1 MNNDALERILQSL
14 NSIHETIQ
22 KIAQVNFEQQA
33 EQQQQQAEQILLFQ
47 DFFRRLREDFTN
59 WQTQNQNQ
67 LLNLFSG
74 LRQVNQRIANILEN
88 RLAAIQRNT
97 QLINQTQRDMEN
109 TLLRLLRIGRVR
121 YTEDGR
127 EIFEW
132 ESRAAQVFDSILR
145 FIQRT
150 TAALTMIPGLQSLS
164 VFSLFSGILQLLSRD
179 FLGASIRARLPIQLQ
194 QRPVLTARTLIGQRY
209 ELLFRLLS
217 VQPPGERTIGR
228 ADVFA
233 RLLGIPF
240 AQRGL
245 EPEQQEFISFVEEY
259 GYATERSYFR
269 NMNWYQAVYELL
281 FSINKI
287 LFNILLQI
295 RGCCIG
301 FNFGKNTAL
310 NSIAGYLHNIYKI
323 DEQMLALLQD
333 TAVEQP
339 LPAEQEQFLRNLR
352 ETYNRYLQI
361 ENLQGFDLVNLVRKY
376 TGLSFPFPQ
385 VYNSLLAP
393 LFRLSRFEELPA
405 STQRLINLVLPYL
418 LLGGIYYGF
427 TGFAF
432 TKLLPFNFITGFP
445 INFILLP
452 SLLLAALTFIGRRTN
467 LPIIRALPRIRDFLS
482 YTRDIQDIMN
492 LSARFMIPLPEPDTA
507 EFETFRNNLRFIIN
521 NRFHREMEKIINELQ
536 LNEDFTL
543 MAFTGYAIRQGL
555 TGPAVLV
562 LGSAL
567 FNALSEE
574 QRRSLLNRFDRENLN
589 LRELII
595 RPYIQGQPFEQV
607 RENLIRN
614 LYEFVEQNAGNLDLY
629 TRFVLERNLEQI
641 GGLYQHFILQN
652 ASVVINE
659 IRQLMQ
665 NQQLPIEEQRR
676 LAAVLRQTIAQALL
690 YRNVFFINQITRTTH
705 SIFTRV
711 GALSFMALLANLSPY
726 LGFLGQIKYVL
737 FPMATINPFTFL
749 PTLPAVLFALGV
761 ELLVRRYLRISVL
774 NMLFSFQRTILLFT
788 GRLLA
793 SVGQFLFDY
802 MLNNRN
808 QIIRNIALGIQSVF
822 NGLTNIFRTIGNF
835 IADNRISSW
844 LRNSVF
850 GQWIGLVFRSII
862 RGFFGLEL
870 GERLQPISAQ
880 DLIRNMQR
888 AQSLPELTFQGF
900 RSVVLTLDNI
910 VRELRA
916 IRRII
921 ITCCRLRTT
930 EQESKTE
937 GRISLLDLLQQIKD
951 KLQEKINIEKVNIL
965 SVLQDMLKHIKEI
978 SDTLKRFKQMLI
990 TAKIANLI
998 GSAIK
1003 LPFNFLGPL
1012 GIPLTTVGLAK
1023 STLAIGGLLAGTLGL
1038 GALLIKGRIGSLG
1051 NIAGGIYRFLPRLGV
1066 AGALS
1071 ILGNLL
1077 GGENNSD
1084 WRTVLS
1090 RTLTGAGIGFLG
1102 GPKGAVA
1109 GGILGLLYGISEVTD
1124 IKNLVQKIKTSIFDN
1139 ITTNIKDLAQRIKT
1153 SIFGNEN
1160 KLKQTNNINLLEL
1173 QKQIEQQ
1180 NPLLQN
1186 LQNTPYSASAT
1197 NITELNPVVTTLS
1210 SIDKTLL
1217 RIETNINNMVNILQ
1231 TIATNITKNA
1241 QNKNTKAPTKQTP
1254 RIPGSIN

>member
-33 EQQQQQAEQILLFQ
+33 EQQQQQTEQILIFQ
-47 DFFRRLREDFTN
+47 DFFRRLREDFVN

-67 LLNLFSG
+67 LLNLFSS

-194 QRPVLTARTLIGQRY
+194 QRPVLSARTLIGQRY

-217 VQPPGERTIGR
+217 VQPPGEGTIRRT
-228 ADVFA
+228 DVFA

-245 EPEQQEFISFVEEY
+245 EPEQREFIRFVEEY
-259 GYATERSYFR
+259 GYATERDYFR
-269 NMNWYQAVYELL
+269 NMSWYQAVYELL
-281 FSINKI
+281 FSINRI

-301 FNFGKNTAL
+301 FNFERNTAL
-310 NSIAGYLHNIYKI
+310 SSIAGYLHNIYKI
-323 DEQMLALLQD
+323 DEQMLALLRD
-333 TAVEQP
+333 IAVEQP

-352 ETYNRYLQI
+352 ETYSRYLQI

-376 TGLSFPFPQ
+376 TGLSIPFPQ
-385 VYNSLLAP
+385 IYNSLLAP
-393 LFRLSRFEELPA
+393 LFRLPRFEELSA

-418 LLGGIYYGF
+418 LLGGIYYGL
-427 TGFAF
+427 TGYAF

-452 SLLLAALTFIGRRTN
+452 SLLLAALTFIGRKAN
-467 LPIIRALPRIRDFLS
+467 IPIIRALPKIRDFLS

-492 LSARFMIPLPEPDTA
+492 LAARFMIPLPEPNTA
-507 EFETFRNNLRFIIN
+507 EFETFRNNLRFVIN
-521 NRFHREMEKIINELQ
+521 NRFHREMERIINELQ

-574 QRRSLLNRFDRENLN
+574 QRRALLNRFNRENLN

-595 RPYIQGQPFEQV
+595 RPYIQGQPFEQI
-607 RENLIRN
+607 RENLIRS
-614 LYEFVEQNAGNLDLY
+614 LYEFVERNVDNLDLY

-652 ASVVINE
+652 ASVVIDE
-659 IRQLMQ
+659 IRRLMQ
-665 NQQLPIEEQRR
+665 DQQLSIEERRR
-676 LAAVLRQTIAQALL
+676 LAAILRQTIAQTLL
-690 YRNVFFINQITRTTH
+690 YRNVLFINQITRTMH

-726 LGFLGQIKYVL
+726 LSFLGQIKYVL
-737 FPMATINPFTFL
+737 FPMAVINPFTFL
-749 PTLPAVLFALGV
+749 PSLPAILFALGV

-774 NMLFSFQRTILLFT
+774 NMLFSFQRNVLLFA

-808 QIIRNIALGIQSVF
+808 RIIRNIALSIQSIF
-822 NGLTNIFRTIGNF
+822 NGLTNVFRTISNF
-835 IADNRISSW
+835 IADNRIISW
-844 LRNSVF
+844 LRNSVL

-880 DLIRNMQR
+880 DLIRNMQK

-900 RSVVLTLDNI
+900 RSVVLTLDTI
-910 VRELRA
+910 TRELRA

-930 EQESKTE
+930 QQESKTE
-937 GRISLLDLLQQIKD
+937 SRISLLDSLQQIKD

-978 SDTLKRFKQMLI
+978 SDTLKRFKQMLV
-990 TAKIANLI
+990 TAKIVNLV

-1003 LPFNFLGPL
+1003 LPFNLLGPL
-1012 GIPLTTVGLAK
+1012 GAPLIAVS
-1023 STLAIGGLLAGTLGL
+1023 STNPVLTIGGLLAGALGL
-1038 GALLIKGRIGSLG
+1038 GALLIKDRIGNLS
-1051 NIAGGIYRFLPRLGV
+1051 NIARGMYRFLPRLGV
-1066 AGALS
+1066 ASVLS
-1071 ILGNLL
+1071 IFGNLL
-1077 GGENNSD
+1077 GNENNSA
-1084 WRTVLS
+1084 WRTILS

-1102 GPKGAVA
+1102 GPKTAAV
-1109 GGILGLLYGISEVTD
+1109 GGILGLLYGISEIIG
-1124 IKNLVQKIKTSIFDN
+1124 IKDLVQKIKTFV
-1139 ITTNIKDLAQRIKT
+1139 
-1153 SIFGNEN
+1153 FGSET

-1173 QKQIEQQ
+1173 QRQVTQQ
-1180 NPLLQN
+1180 SPFLQN
-1186 LQNTPYSASAT
+1186 LQNAPYSLSTT

-1210 SIDKTLL
+1210 SIDRTLL
-1217 RIETNINNMVNILQ
+1217 RIETSINNMVNILQ
-1231 TIATNITKNA
+1231 TIAASITKNA
-1241 QNKNTKAPTKQTP
+1241 QNKNTKAPIKQIP
-1254 RIPGSIN
+1254 NIPGSIN